1 MENNTD
7 NKDMNF
13 EQAMGRLEQIVKLL
27 EKGDAPLENALGLF
41 EEGTAL
47 AKKCSDFLDNAEK
60 KIVKLVKGGDG
71 TPVETDFTAEE

>member
-1 MENNTD
+1 MS
-7 NKDMNF
+7 F
-13 EQAMGRLEQIVKLL
+13 EQAMSRLEQIVKLL

-47 AKKCSDFLDNAEK
+47 AKKCSDFLDSAEK
-60 KIVKLVKGGDG
+60 KIVKLVKGSDG